1 MKKIFFLFCFISSAA
16 VAQEKGFVINGTIE
30 GLPFGSLVSLIN
42 MQNPTDTAAKTTAKA
57 GGVFVLK
64 GKFEEPSLWYLD
76 FSKPGKKEILFLDNK
91 EITITG
97 SIDDVQNLNVKGSVS
112 NDEFKAFQEVFD
124 PAIARYND
132 LTVKAKNAG
141 GVSDSLYKLIAA
153 QTELIM
159 KKVDEFVM
167 KHPGSYVSPFLVVVT
182 SQLATD
188 VSMLEKR
195 YNMLEPNV
203 QQSSFGKFLRNS
215 IDELKIGAIGTQ
227 AIEFTQNDTT
237 GAPVSLASF
246 RGKYVLLDF
255 WASWCGPCRQENPN
269 VVANYKKFKDKNFTV
284 LGISLDKAREPWIKA
299 IKDDNLTWAHV
310 SDLKFW
316 NNEVATKYH
325 IQQIPQNL
333 LIDPNGKI
341 IAKNLRGGVLNAKLC
356 EVLGCN

>member
-1 MKKIFFLFCFISSAA
+1 
-16 VAQEKGFVINGTIE
+16 
-30 GLPFGSLVSLIN
+30 
-42 MQNPTDTAAKTTAKA
+42 MQ
-57 GGVFVLK
+57 
-64 GKFEEPSLWYLD
+64 
-76 FSKPGKKEILFLDNK
+76 
-91 EITITG
+91 
-97 SIDDVQNLNVKGSVS
+97 
-112 NDEFKAFQEVFD
+112 
-124 PAIARYND
+124 
-132 LTVKAKNAG
+132 
-141 GVSDSLYKLIAA
+141 
-153 QTELIM
+153 
-159 KKVDEFVM
+159 KVDEFVM

-195 YNMLEPNV
+195 YNMFEPNV
-203 QQSSFGKFLRNS
+203 QQSSFGKYLKNI
-215 IDELKIGAIGTQ
+215 IDESKIGAVGTQ

-237 GAPVSLASF
+237 GTPVSLASF

-284 LGISLDKAREPWIKA
+284 LGVSLDKAREPWIKA

-316 NNEVATKYH
+316 SNEVATKYH

-356 EVLGCN
+356 EILGCN